1 MKIMVNGVIRD
12 MTLEENAEYNS
23 MIIEPDYKESI
34 ISAIRERYSVDDELA
49 ILRQR
54 DTKPD
59 EFSEYFNF
67 VESIKQNLK
76 ENIELQNNYQE
87 VV

>member
-12 MTLEENAEYNS
+12 MTPEEVAEYNATRV
-23 MIIEPDYKESI
+23 EPDYKESI
-34 ISAIRERYSVDDELA
+34 ISAIREKYSVDDEFA

-59 EFSEYFNF
+59 EFDEYFKF
-67 VESIKQNLK
+67 VEGVKEALK
-76 ENIELQNNYQE
+76 ALKIE
-87 VV
+87 